1 MFIICLCCCCYCYY
15 ILPSETWKQILL
27 PQIIIR
33 LEIFH
38 EVSTINKEN
47 GLSRKKYLRWEI
59 TWKIILWYAE
69 NLYTTIIFC
78 NIQKAFVVIKHF
90 TTKDDQFIR
99 KKQKPWLFIS
109 YINILTWHFKN
120 KCFGYHIMNCFACF
134 LFLPPG
140 TEIQKIIADVFNI

>member
-1 MFIICLCCCCYCYY
+1 MFIICLSCCCYCYW
-15 ILPSETWKQILL
+15 ILPSEPGRHFYTWIHYTAF
-27 PQIIIR
+27 II
-33 LEIFH
+33 
-38 EVSTINKEN
+38 SQGMNNKLKN
-47 GLSRKKYLRWEI
+47 GLPRKKYLRWEI

-69 NLYTTIIFC
+69 NLYTTVIFC
-78 NIQKAFVVIKHF
+78 NIQKAFVVIKHS
-90 TTKDDQFIR
+90 TTKRDQFIR

-120 KCFGYHIMNCFACF
+120 KCFGYHIMNCIAWF